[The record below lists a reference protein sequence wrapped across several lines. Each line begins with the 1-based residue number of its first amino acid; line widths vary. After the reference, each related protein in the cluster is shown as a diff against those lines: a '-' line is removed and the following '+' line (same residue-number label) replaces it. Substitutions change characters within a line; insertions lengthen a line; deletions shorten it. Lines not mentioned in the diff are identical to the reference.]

1 MKKKLLSLTLITVL
15 SSTYSANLE
24 LQVKSELPICSKNFK
39 IHQIISRDNKGN
51 YQLDI
56 LSENELD
63 TPHQRKNFSDAH
75 QIIAQYEFTYETEQK
90 SKEFLL
96 SVEKLLKSI
105 NIHVTISTQVEKK
118 NIKSLVKG
126 EFKYGL
132 LAIEIGIAQSR
143 YSGNTKFRDLLAKLT
158 NEKMSTTKNKEEI
171 EKLFSQTKSL
181 FEKNIL
187 PILEKS

>member
-1 MKKKLLSLTLITVL
+1 M
-15 SSTYSANLE
+15 N
-24 LQVKSELPICSKNFK
+24 
-39 IHQIISRDNKGN
+39 
-51 YQLDI
+51 
-56 LSENELD
+56 
-63 TPHQRKNFSDAH
+63 
-75 QIIAQYEFTYETEQK
+75 
-90 SKEFLL
+90 LL